1 MICLE
6 ESFCQSI
13 NMLAIQQYFPLFRLP
28 QTNVCCVLNIGS
40 ERSKVIKQEEVKK
53 KVKEAGRLLKFKS
66 GLSYWCNSRNCAK
79 PRGLGWVCFVC
90 FSEWAL
96 GKGKTIHVIRVRCQN
111 WVEKITYF
119 DLKLKPLIRLC
130 FHFANFSKRPTY

>member
-1 MICLE
+1 MSKAVNLKCLTCKCEYSWWFEFFNTGITMICLE

-53 KVKEAGRLLKFKS
+53 KVKEAGRLLK
-66 GLSYWCNSRNCAK
+66 
-79 PRGLGWVCFVC
+79 
-90 FSEWAL
+90 
-96 GKGKTIHVIRVRCQN
+96 I
-111 WVEKITYF
+111 
-119 DLKLKPLIRLC
+119 
-130 FHFANFSKRPTY
+130 